1 VKFKNKFVKED
12 LVHVEL
18 FAEGKE
24 DKASNTCP
32 KVVKIGIDL
41 IIFLNEMLITNLW
54 LTFHLLNRYLMK

>member
-1 VKFKNKFVKED
+1 MKFKNKFVKED

-32 KVVKIGIDL
+32 DWSPKAHCRSNTSVNVNGCVK
-41 IIFLNEMLITNLW
+41 
-54 LTFHLLNRYLMK
+54 

>member
-1 VKFKNKFVKED
+1 VFACKERRIHVKFKNKFVKED

-32 KVVKIGIDL
+32 DWSPKAHCRSNTSVNVNGCVK
-41 IIFLNEMLITNLW
+41 
-54 LTFHLLNRYLMK
+54 